1 MALSVWHFLRAN
13 FIRREMEK
21 NDEENIKWKKNVMET
36 PIFNFRASV

>member
-21 NDEENIKWKKNVMET
+21 NDEENKWKKNVMET